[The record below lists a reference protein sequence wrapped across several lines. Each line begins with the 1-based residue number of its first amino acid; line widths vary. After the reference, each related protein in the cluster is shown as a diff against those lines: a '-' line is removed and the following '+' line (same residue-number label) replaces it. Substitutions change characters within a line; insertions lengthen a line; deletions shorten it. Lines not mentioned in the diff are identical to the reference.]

1 MKGYKRVRYTLLLA
15 VALAATSVQAQ
26 GSDTGGV
33 SASSAS
39 SAKEIRAANRLLRK
53 AVLRTLSRTRGLNV
67 DRVVVV
73 AKGGSILL
81 EGYVPE
87 SNQIDLATS
96 AAQAVPG
103 VTMVTNRLIVRAEGL

>member
-1 MKGYKRVRYTLLLA
+1 MKGNKGVRYVLLLA
-15 VALAATSVQAQ
+15 VALVATSVQAQ
-26 GSDTGGV
+26 GSDTGEV
-33 SASSAS
+33 SASSAP
-39 SAKEIRAANRLLRK
+39 SAKELRAANRTLRK
-53 AVLRTLSRTRGLNV
+53 AVLRALSRTKGLNV

-73 AKGGSILL
+73 AKSGSILL

-103 VTMVTNRLIVRAEGL
+103 VTEVTNRLIVRAAGL

>member
-1 MKGYKRVRYTLLLA
+1 MKATKVVQFVLLA
-15 VALAATSVQAQ
+15 AVASAAASVEAQ
-26 GSDTGGV
+26 GSDASEV
-33 SASSAS
+33 SASSAP
-39 SAKEIRAANRLLRK
+39 SAKEVRAANRTLRK
-53 AVLRTLSRTRGLNV
+53 AVLRNLSRTKGLDV
-67 DRVVVV
+67 GRVVVV

-103 VTMVTNRLIVRAEGL
+103 VTSVTNRLIVRAKGL

>member
-1 MKGYKRVRYTLLLA
+1 MLLLA
-15 VALAATSVQAQ
+15 VALVATSVQAQ
-26 GSDTGGV
+26 GSDTGEV
-33 SASSAS
+33 SASSAP
-39 SAKEIRAANRLLRK
+39 SAKELRAANRTLRK
-53 AVLRTLSRTRGLNV
+53 AVLRALSRTKGLNV

-73 AKGGSILL
+73 AKSGSILL

-103 VTMVTNRLIVRAEGL
+103 VTAVTNRLIVRAAGL